1 METLISI
8 VNFDD
13 SGEGPEINSPRSL
26 EACLRSGYDPKEL
39 MAKKKTFFKGR
50 GITDEMLEIKYEQF
64 EKKRAGK
71 NRAIVG
77 DLVAFH
83 HSNGH

>member
-1 METLISI
+1 LIGIEANGMETLISI

-71 NRAIVG
+71 N
-77 DLVAFH
+77 
-83 HSNGH
+83 